1 VGAKP
6 SQGVDQ
12 VTKEDMDAKETH
24 AQALKLFRDGSVA
37 ESASI
42 LEKLRGELIAQQDEG
57 QAAEVGNDLGVAYYR
72 LGRLDAARD
81 AFEQSRSAFEKL
93 GNGSGH
99 ARALGNI
106 AQAQSRGGDK
116 AAAEKNYARAAELF
130 HDAGEKQFGFDTYR
144 ALSQMQMQRGRW
156 LESLATY
163 DHALAAKGGS
173 GVFRW
178 FLQIPLRLMGMK

>member
-1 VGAKP
+1 MNSK
-6 SQGVDQ
+6 
-12 VTKEDMDAKETH
+12 VTHD
-24 AQALKLFRDGSVA
+24 QALQLFRDGSVA
-37 ESASI
+37 ESAAM
-42 LEKLRGELIAQQDEG
+42 LESLRADLIAQKDEA

-81 AFEQSRSAFEKL
+81 ALEQSRALFEKL
-93 GNGSGH
+93 GNRSGQG
-99 ARALGNI
+99 RTLGNL
-106 AQAQSRGGDK
+106 AQAQSRLGDK
-116 AAAEKNYARAAELF
+116 AEAEKNYARAADFF
-130 HDAGEKQFGFDTYR
+130 HDAGEKQYEFDTYR

-178 FLQIPLRLMGMK
+178 FLQIPLKLMGMK